1 MAGLKRKRVKSF
13 NKFFIA
19 GLIVCFF
26 ILFTTSL
33 FLFMEYRFFQNQS
46 QEMIYLQ
53 EQYRKAISLVIEA
66 MEDSEI
72 DEKKKSVILSLA
84 P

>member
-1 MAGLKRKRVKSF
+1 
-13 NKFFIA
+13 
-19 GLIVCFF
+19 
-26 ILFTTSL
+26 
-33 FLFMEYRFFQNQS
+33 MEYRFFQNQS